1 VSRAIGIASLVWGA
15 SILLSRLLGLVREAV
30 IGRVLGGGA
39 EADVFF
45 LAFVIPDFLNYL
57 LAGGV
62 LSIVF
67 IPIFQGHLARGDA
80 AAGWRAFSVIA
91 NFLVVTLTLA
101 TAALWVATP
110 ALTPLVGPGL
120 DAAGDAEL
128 VRLVRIV
135 LPAQIFHLVGGLL
148 SATLMARDQ
157 HRLPALAPLIYT
169 ACIIVGGLALGPSLG
184 AAGFCWGVLVGSVLG
199 PFGLPLYGA
208 IRQRDFAWNMTLSM
222 RNADFKT
229 YIWRSLPVMLG
240 FSVVAVDDWIV
251 KHHATEVAE
260 GAVARL
266 QYARTLMKV
275 PMGVFGLAAGV
286 AAYPTLARLVAEGK
300 PGEMFATL
308 MKALRLMVVLA
319 AVAGAALAASAEDVA
334 TVIWGVRR
342 FSPAALADIGLYT
355 GLFCLGLWAW
365 SAQMLVARGF
375 YAQGNT
381 WLPTLSGTAVAAAAF
396 PLYGVLAARWGAAG
410 LTVASSVAISA
421 YVAVLLGLLRR
432 SVGGAPG
439 VGGFFGVLARVA
451 AAAVLGAVAGWALRG
466 WLADTT
472 RLPALVRGAVAGV
485 AGGGVASSL
494 SVALGVGEVRV
505 VIGRVMGRVRRR
517 AG

>member
-1 VSRAIGIASLVWGA
+1 MTRSSRRVIGVASVLWGAGILMNRAIGLI
-15 SILLSRLLGLVREAV
+15 RESV
-30 IGRVLGGGA
+30 IGRTLGNGR
-39 EADVFF
+39 ETD
-45 LAFVIPDFLNYL
+45 LYQTAFELPDFLNYL

-67 IPIFQGHLARGDA
+67 IPIFQGHLARDDED
-80 AAGWRAFSVIA
+80 AGWRAFSAIA
-91 NFLVVTLTLA
+91 NPLVLLMTLGVVAMWFATPTLTRLLFDFA
-101 TAALWVATP
+101 PEDFPT
-110 ALTPLVGPGL
+110 L
-120 DAAGDAEL
+120 D
-128 VRLVRIV
+128 RLVRIV

-208 IRQRDFAWNMTLSM
+208 VRQKDFAWNVKFSL
-222 RNADFKT
+222 RDADFKT

-308 MKALRLMVVLA
+308 MRALRLMVVLA

-334 TVIWGVRR
+334 TVIWGLRR
-342 FSPAALADIGLYT
+342 FSPTALADIGLYT

-381 WLPTLSGTAVAAAAF
+381 WLPTLSGTVVAAAAF
-396 PLYGVLAARWGAAG
+396 PLYGVLAARWDAG
-410 LTVASSVAISA
+410 GLAVASSAAISA
-421 YVAVLLGLLRR
+421 YVAVLLGL
-432 SVGGAPG
+432 
-439 VGGFFGVLARVA
+439 
-451 AAAVLGAVAGWALRG
+451 
-466 WLADTT
+466 
-472 RLPALVRGAVAGV
+472 
-485 AGGGVASSL
+485 
-494 SVALGVGEVRV
+494 
-505 VIGRVMGRVRRR
+505 
-517 AG
+517 